1 MPDTNSAPLPAF
13 RNTSIFFAPIWTDDF
28 AAFVAALK
36 KDARYRLL
44 PKTAA
49 PQYML
54 PYVNRIYRD
63 GELFVEFELQE
74 AFLPRLC
81 MFESLLGLSASPV
94 LEKVVLSCFSTGC
107 IFAELHVSYEGLT
120 LDEITDFAFHFKN
133 AKKGKDEAAGTLTME
148 EALAALLP
156 KQVAAE
162 LFFTGSDFKL
172 ECKMFH
178 WICTE
183 AALPEEELQ
192 RHLVHLRRG
201 YHRNF
206 AIPQMSGEYDMTYAP
221 YSYDHWAGSQ
231 EGFVNMFHYTGEEA
245 TDAFLARYK
254 PRHLSQNYRFM
265 YLILLNQ
272 RFSAIRY
279 LDKISQMSKYTRREK
294 EKLNVKI
301 FQLKTVFSFSV
312 VSDDQLYQN
321 LYSKM
326 YGLLDI
332 DRLLADIH
340 DNEAQVET
348 LQNHELLENEK
359 MTSRFLFGL
368 SLLSL
373 FSVLVDAAGYFDRI
387 SILAKIATPL
397 SFGCMLSIIV
407 FYFVWWLRYRLK

>member
-1 MPDTNSAPLPAF
+1 M
-13 RNTSIFFAPIWTDDF
+13 
-28 AAFVAALK
+28 
-36 KDARYRLL
+36 
-44 PKTAA
+44 
-49 PQYML
+49 
-54 PYVNRIYRD
+54 
-63 GELFVEFELQE
+63 QE
-74 AFLPRLC
+74 IR
-81 MFESLLGLSASPV
+81 MSL
-94 LEKVVLSCFSTGC
+94 
-107 IFAELHVSYEGLT
+107 
-120 LDEITDFAFHFKN
+120 
-133 AKKGKDEAAGTLTME
+133 
-148 EALAALLP
+148 
-156 KQVAAE
+156 
-162 LFFTGSDFKL
+162 
-172 ECKMFH
+172 
-178 WICTE
+178 
-183 AALPEEELQ
+183 
-192 RHLVHLRRG
+192 
-201 YHRNF
+201 
-206 AIPQMSGEYDMTYAP
+206 
-221 YSYDHWAGSQ
+221 
-231 EGFVNMFHYTGEEA
+231 
-245 TDAFLARYK
+245 
-254 PRHLSQNYRFM
+254 
-265 YLILLNQ
+265 
-272 RFSAIRY
+272 
-279 LDKISQMSKYTRREK
+279 YTRREK

>member
-1 MPDTNSAPLPAF
+1 M
-13 RNTSIFFAPIWTDDF
+13 
-28 AAFVAALK
+28 
-36 KDARYRLL
+36 
-44 PKTAA
+44 
-49 PQYML
+49 
-54 PYVNRIYRD
+54 
-63 GELFVEFELQE
+63 
-74 AFLPRLC
+74 
-81 MFESLLGLSASPV
+81 GLSASPV

-133 AKKGKDEAAGTLTME
+133 AKKGKDEAAGTVTME

-178 WICTE
+178 RICTE

-206 AIPQMSGEYDMTYAP
+206 AIPQTLGEYDMTYAP

-231 EGFVNMFHYTGEEA
+231 EGIVNMFHYTGEEA

-397 SFGCMLSIIV
+397 SFGCMLFIIV

>member
-1 MPDTNSAPLPAF
+1 MPDTYSASASAF
-13 RNTSIFFAPIWTDDF
+13 RNTSIFFAPIWTDSYKDL
-28 AAFVAALK
+28 VCCLK
-36 KDARYRLL
+36 KDSRYRYLS
-44 PKTAA
+44 KKDA

-54 PYVNRIYRD
+54 PYVNRIYKD
-63 GELFVEFELQE
+63 DDLFVKFELQAE
-74 AFLPRLC
+74 HFPQLC
-81 MFESLLGLSASPV
+81 LCGAWCEPDASPV
-94 LEKVVLSCFSTGC
+94 LQRVVLSCFSTGC
-107 IFAELHVSYEGLT
+107 FFAEFHVSYEGLT
-120 LDEITDFAFHFKN
+120 LEQITDFAFHFKN
-133 AKKGKDEAAGTLTME
+133 AKKGKDEVCGTVTME
-148 EALAALLP
+148 EALIALLP
-156 KQVAAE
+156 QQVATE
-162 LFFTGSDFKL
+162 PFFTGSDFKL

-178 WICTE
+178 QIC
-183 AALPEEELQ
+183 LEEPLSEDEINK
-192 RHLVHLRRG
+192 HLIHLRRG

-206 AIPQMSGEYDMTYAP
+206 AIPQMCGEYDMTYEP
-221 YSYDHWAGSQ
+221 YSYDRWAGSQ
-231 EGFVNMFHYTGEEA
+231 EGLVNIFNYTGEES
-245 TDAFLARYK
+245 TDRFLAKYK
-254 PRHLSQNYRFM
+254 PLHLSQNYLFM
-265 YLILLNQ
+265 YLVLLNQ
-272 RFSAIRY
+272 RFSAVRY
-279 LDKISQMSKYTRREK
+279 LDKISQFSKYTRKEK

-321 LYSKM
+321 LYTKM

-397 SFGCMLSIIV
+397 SFACLLSIVV
-407 FYFVWWLRYRLK
+407 FYFVWWLRYRSK